1 MEPQIKPTKLIVAMA
16 FVRDEEGELQPAFD
30 PREMQSEER
39 AAREARLWAGIGQY
53 AGTLAW
59 SRSADLTNG
68 VFGDPEVLFQW
79 GAIPDME

>member
-1 MEPQIKPTKLIVAMA
+1 MESQIKPTKLIVAMA
-16 FVRDEEGELQPAFD
+16 FVRDEEGELNPAFE
-30 PREMQSEER
+30 PPEMQSEER
-39 AAREARLWAGIGQY
+39 AAREARLWAGSGQF

-68 VFGDPEVLFQW
+68 VLFQR